1 MEQFF
6 IKKDTLEATAEA
18 IRNKTGIKE
27 KIKPADFPEKIN
39 EIETGVDVSEVT
51 ATAEDV
57 LEGKTIVDAEGNII
71 TGIISTIPNTKVYI
85 EGNVPYYQ
93 LEKGY
98 SDGTKTI
105 SARYIKQEYIPTKET
120 QTNNRDFVKPVIVHP
135 IPDQYQDVSNVTATA
150 NDVLT
155 GKVIVDVSGNEI
167 EGKIKQNEAINKTLT
182 TYETTVTIPKG
193 YYGKD
198 SKVYV
203 SYIENR
209 DAIPDKSTQTI
220 MGYSGFLKYVTV
232 RPIPDQYQ
240 DVTAVTATAADVLR
254 GKKIVNAS
262 GDIVDGTMPDNGAY
276 QHYIHKDDLFMIAE
290 GQYSAIAEIPKGY
303 HDGNGKMTVNF
314 QRRTVI
320 PTKETQ
326 TINNSFH
333 YPFIVNPIPD
343 AYQDVTP
350 VTATA
355 EDVRAGKVFVDAQG
369 NPIEGTALIQTDMH
383 LSIEDMVAP
392 SEFHQLWFRLND
404 TLYAAV
410 GLTSSWE
417 IYRYDDNSWVKVIDE
432 MEVSLGRPSSSTYAI
447 EHNGVVHFFAE
458 NKQNH
463 YVFDGITLSQKMD
476 LPNDTRS
483 VCLHQEKIANYMT
496 DNCIYQWDEATDTW
510 TLLIENVSSSYYL
523 THIFAANGFLYIKD
537 NTTLYK
543 IIDNGKEEVGNIP
556 ITVTQLVVKDNKVVI
571 LGEGQYYNSPK
582 RVYTYDL
589 VTGTSAFLGNLPTSA
604 EFMYICED
612 GSIRGLIDND
622 CPSDK
627 TNSFILEI
635 RGTVATT
642 NEDWIITLEDGS
654 VITKKM
660 MVVATE

>member
-39 EIETGVDVSEVT
+39 EIGTGADVSGVT
-51 ATAEDV
+51 ATAPHVLKGDV
-57 LEGKTIVDAEGNII
+57 FVDAQGN
-71 TGIISTIPNTKVYI
+71 PVY
-85 EGNVPYYQ
+85 
-93 LEKGY
+93 
-98 SDGTKTI
+98 GTMVNHG
-105 SARYIKQEYIPTKET
+105 S
-120 QTNNRDFVKPVIVHP
+120 
-135 IPDQYQDVSNVTATA
+135 
-150 NDVLT
+150 
-155 GKVIVDVSGNEI
+155 VSG
-167 EGKIKQNEAINKTLT
+167 TLT
-182 TYETTVTIPKG
+182 TWRNSFLIP
-193 YYGKD
+193 
-198 SKVYV
+198 
-203 SYIENR
+203 E
-209 DAIPDKSTQTI
+209 
-220 MGYSGFLKYVTV
+220 
-232 RPIPDQYQ
+232 
-240 DVTAVTATAADVLR
+240 
-254 GKKIVNAS
+254 
-262 GDIVDGTMPDNGAY
+262 
-276 QHYIHKDDLFMIAE
+276 
-290 GQYSAIAEIPKGY
+290 GY
-303 HDGNGKMTVNF
+303 HDGWGYVDALISSSKTITPSKIKQRVTGDEYRPDGVNF
-314 QRRTVI
+314 SGY
-320 PTKETQ
+320 
-326 TINNSFH
+326 SFLTEVM
-333 YPFIVNPIPD
+333 VNPIPD
-343 AYQDVTP
+343 QYQDVTP

-369 NPIEGTALIQTDMH
+369 NPIKGTALIQTDMY
-383 LSIEDMVAP
+383 LSIEDIVAP
-392 SEFHQLWFRLND
+392 SEFYQLWFRLNG

-410 GLTSSWE
+410 GLSSSWE
-417 IYRYDDNSWVKVIDE
+417 IYRYDDDSWVKVVDE
-432 MEVSLGRPSSSTYAI
+432 TAVSLGRPSSSTYAI
-447 EHNGVVHFFAE
+447 EYNGVIHFFAE

-463 YVFDGITLSQKMD
+463 YVFDGITLSQKLD

-483 VCLHQEKIANYMT
+483 VCLHQEKIVNYMT

-523 THIFAANGFLYIKD
+523 THIFTANGFLYIKD

-543 IIDNGKEEVGNIP
+543 ITDNGKEEVGNIP
-556 ITVTQLVVKDNKVVI
+556 ITVIQLVVKDNTVVI

-604 EFMYICED
+604 EFMYVCED

-627 TNSFILEI
+627 TNGFILEI

-642 NEDWIITLEDGS
+642 NEDWIITLTDDS